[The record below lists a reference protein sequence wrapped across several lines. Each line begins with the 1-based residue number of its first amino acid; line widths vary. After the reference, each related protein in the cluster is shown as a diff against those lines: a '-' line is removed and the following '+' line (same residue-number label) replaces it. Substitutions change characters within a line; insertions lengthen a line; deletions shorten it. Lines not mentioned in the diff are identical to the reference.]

1 MTRLVLDTNVLVS
14 GMINAFGSPGRIL
27 DLVREG
33 NAELVVDDRIL
44 AEYTD
49 VLNRPKFRTYF
60 TPHDVRDIIIFMEQN
75 AHYVVSTRHVT
86 SLPDPDDIPFLEVAL
101 SAGVPLV
108 TGNMNDFPTTLCL
121 AAEVFAPA
129 LFMEQLSRRT

>member
-1 MTRLVLDTNVLVS
+1 MTRLVLDTNVLMS
-14 GMINAFGSPGRIL
+14 GMINAFGAPGRIL

-86 SLPDPDDIPFLEVAL
+86 SLPDPDDILFLEVAL
-101 SAGVPLV
+101 SANVPLV
-108 TGNMNDFPTTLCL
+108 TGNMDDFPAALCL
-121 AAEVFAPA
+121 TAEVLSPA

>member
-1 MTRLVLDTNVLVS
+1 MTRFVLDTNVLVS
-14 GMINAFGSPGRIL
+14 GMINAFGAPGRIL

-44 AEYTD
+44 AEYTE

-75 AHYVVSTRHVT
+75 AHYVVSTRHVIG
-86 SLPDPDDIPFLEVAL
+86 LPDPDDIPFLEVAL

-108 TGNMNDFPTTLCL
+108 TGNSGDFPTTLCL
-121 AAEVFAPA
+121 TAEVFSPA

>member
-14 GMINAFGSPGRIL
+14 GMINAFGAPGRIL

-33 NAELVVDDRIL
+33 NTELVVDDRIL
-44 AEYTD
+44 GEYTD

-75 AHYVVSTRHVT
+75 AYYVVSTRHVT
-86 SLPDPDDIPFLEVAL
+86 GLPDPDDIPFLEVAL
-101 SAGVPLV
+101 SVGVPLV
-108 TGNMNDFPTTLCL
+108 TGNMDDFPAALCL
-121 AAEVFAPA
+121 TAEVLSPA
-129 LFMEQLSRRT
+129 LFIERFSRLT